1 MSQLLAEL
9 DRLAALQDELHALAQ
24 VMVGVLEQEDL
35 EALQDAWE
43 KRRGLFEEV
52 NACYGQLAPSFAAW
66 EERLA
71 RLEPGQAARAR
82 DLVER
87 LSGQARQVL
96 ALDERTTDL
105 MERQLGKLNR
115 SLEHLNLGRRMIR
128 AYAPPPL
135 GQGGPDKISRL
146 G

>member
-1 MSQLLAEL
+1 MSLLSEL
-9 DRLAALQDELHALAQ
+9 DRLAALQDELHSLAQ

-52 NACYGQLAPSFAAW
+52 NACYHQLSPSFAEW
-66 EERLA
+66 ERILRGLAPPEAERVQ
-71 RLEPGQAARAR
+71 G
-82 DLVER
+82 LVDR
-87 LSGQARQVL
+87 LSGQARRVL
-96 ALDERTTDL
+96 ALDERTTAL
-105 MERQLGKLNR
+105 MERQMSKINR
-115 SLEHLNLGRRMIR
+115 TLEHLSLGRRMIR
-128 AYAPPPL
+128 AYGPPPL